1 MNAGRLILKS
11 NTTRPNFGLEVWG
24 TDYNKIKDTCILA
37 ERLGYDGFFYGESL
51 ADIDLDCWTILSNL
65 SAVTDKI
72 KLGPVIT
79 YLFPQYR
86 SIALLAKQAVT
97 LQEISNGRLE
107 FRTGAGATLQWSLQ
121 WWHPY
126 GIEYPSNAERVRIL
140 EEGIPLLQRLWKTSG
155 DNNNSNS
162 NDPAVYFTGNY
173 FKLNG
178 ASLKRPNK
186 TIPITIAAKKR
197 KMMQIAARYADV
209 WESSYIT
216 PEQFISLNKK
226 FEDIIKSEQSSN
238 NNDLNTDKRIIK
250 KSVELDVIIAA
261 TDSDLEYKKRI
272 FAMERGP
279 GVAHQMLQHGLV
291 GTADK
296 IGERLREYIDAGI
309 DQFFLA
315 FQDPFDPRALES
327 FSDAFIK

>member
-1 MNAGRLILKS
+1 LIS
-11 NTTRPNFGLEVWG
+11 NNNNRPNFCLEVWG

-37 ERLGYDGFFYGESL
+37 EKLGYDGFFYGESL

-86 SIALLAKQAVT
+86 SIVLLAKQAAT

-107 FRTGAGATLQWSLQ
+107 FRTGAGATPKWSLQ

-126 GIEYPSNAERVRIL
+126 GIEYPNNAERVSML
-140 EEGIPLLQRLWKTSG
+140 DEGILLLCKLWRVS
-155 DNNNSNS
+155 DNNDNGSS
-162 NDPAVYFTGNY
+162 IRFTGKY

-178 ASLKRPNK
+178 ASLKKPDK
-186 TIPITIAAKKR
+186 TIPITIAAKRR
-197 KMMQIAARYADV
+197 KTMQIAAKYADV

-216 PEQFISLNKK
+216 PEQFASLNKK
-226 FEDIIKSEQSSN
+226 FEDTIKSEQSN
-238 NNDLNTDKRIIK
+238 NNNNNNTDRKTTK
-250 KSVELDVIIAA
+250 KSIELDVIIADN
-261 TDSDLEYKKRI
+261 DSDLEYKKRI

-279 GVAHQMLQHGLV
+279 GVAHQMLKHGLV

-296 IGERLREYIDAGI
+296 LGERVREYIDAGI

-315 FQDPFDPRALES
+315 FQDPFDSRALGL
-327 FSDAFIK
+327 FMDAI

>member
-1 MNAGRLILKS
+1 LIKCTPIVLKS
-11 NTTRPNFGLEVWG
+11 NTTRPNFCLEVWG

-37 ERLGYDGFFYGESL
+37 EKLGYDGFFYGESL

-86 SIALLAKQAVT
+86 NIVLLAKQAVT

-126 GIEYPSNAERVRIL
+126 GIEYPSNSERVRII
-140 EEGIPLLQRLWKTSG
+140 EEGILLLHRLWKSSG
-155 DNNNSNS
+155 SDSGSNNNEPS
-162 NDPAVYFTGNY
+162 VHFTGNY
-173 FKLNG
+173 FKLSG
-178 ASLKRPNK
+178 ASLNRPNK

-197 KMMQIAARYADV
+197 KTMQIAARYADV

-216 PEQFISLNKK
+216 SEQFVSLNKK
-226 FEDIIKSEQSSN
+226 FEDIIKSEQSN
-238 NNDLNTDKRIIK
+238 NHINTDKKIIK
-250 KSVELDVIIAA
+250 KSVELDVIIAD

-279 GVAHQMLQHGLV
+279 GVAHQMLEHGLV

-315 FQDPFDPRALES
+315 FQDPFDSRGLES
-327 FSDAFIK
+327 FMDAAGR

>member
-1 MNAGRLILKS
+1 LIVSTGVVSSILKP
-11 NTTRPNFGLEVWG
+11 NNNRPYFCLEVWG
-24 TDYNKIKDTCILA
+24 TDYNKIKDMCILA
-37 ERLGYDGFFYGESL
+37 EKLGYDGFFYGESL

-86 SIALLAKQAVT
+86 NIVLLAKQAVT
-97 LQEISNGRLE
+97 LQETSNGRLE

-126 GIEYPSNAERVRIL
+126 GIEYPNNVERVSML
-140 EEGIPLLQRLWKTSG
+140 EEGIQLLHRLWKSSSHS
-155 DNNNSNS
+155 NNEHS
-162 NDPAVYFTGNY
+162 VHFTGKY

-178 ASLKRPNK
+178 ASLKKPCK

-197 KMMQIAARYADV
+197 KTMQIAAKYADV

-216 PEQFISLNKK
+216 PEQFTSLSKK
-226 FEDIIKSEQSSN
+226 FEDIKSEQSN
-238 NNDLNTDKRIIK
+238 NNNSVDKKTIK
-250 KSVELDVIIAA
+250 KSIELDVVIADS
-261 TDSDLEYKKRI
+261 DSDLEYKKRV

-279 GVAHQMLQHGLV
+279 EVTHQILNHGLV

-296 IGERLREYIDAGI
+296 IAERMKEYIDAGVN
-309 DQFFLA
+309 QFFLA
-315 FQDPFDPRALES
+315 FQDPFDSRALEL
-327 FSDAFIK
+327 FTDACRKV